1 MNMIYLEPPFQNV
14 ALMVIRYWVPWL
26 VFKKNFYFN
35 FKSLKAMRLY
45 HNLTYRVIDKLY
57 VAGTEYGSTWEL

>member
-1 MNMIYLEPPFQNV
+1 MNMIYLEPPLSFEEIV
-14 ALMVIRYWVPWL
+14 VISYWGPGA
-26 VFKKNFYFN
+26 VFKKDFRLN

-57 VAGTEYGSTWEL
+57 IASTEYGSTWEI